1 MENNE
6 ILNQFIQILLPILAT
21 AITALF
27 TYIGTALKKAYE
39 EKINNDTAK
48 AVVED
53 AVKFVEQVYTD
64 LNGKEKLQKATE
76 QVAEILASKGIRIS
90 AAEINMLIESAVYG
104 LNEGWFDKK
113 ENQQL
118 MQDLKLLATNLKDQ
132 PEVVVEEPEIVV
144 EEPVVEE
151 TDAEKE
157 DTAVEDTKVAE

>member
-1 MENNE
+1 MEQNE
-6 ILNQFIQILLPILAT
+6 VLNQFIQILLPILAT
-21 AITALF
+21 FLTGLF
-27 TYIGTALKKAYE
+27 TYIGNRLKKVYE
-39 EKINNDTAK
+39 EKVNNETAK

-76 QVAEILASKGIRIS
+76 QVAEVLASKGIKIS

-118 MQDLKLLATNLKDQ
+118 LKDLQ
-132 PEVVVEEPEIVV
+132 TLALDIKSKPTTEVVVEEQPLI
-144 EEPVVEE
+144 EEVHNEE
-151 TDAEKE
+151 DKPAN
-157 DTAVEDTKVAE
+157 

>member
-21 AITALF
+21 FLTGLF
-27 TYIGTALKKAYE
+27 TYIGNRLKKVYE
-39 EKINNDTAK
+39 EKVNNETAK

-53 AVKFVEQVYTD
+53 AVRFVEQVYTD

-76 QVAEILASKGIRIS
+76 QVSEVLQSKGIKITS
-90 AAEINMLIESAVYG
+90 AEINMLIESAVYG

-118 MQDLKLLATNLKDQ
+118 LKDLQ
-132 PEVVVEEPEIVV
+132 TLALDIKTNQVVEQEIQEEVAKEQVVEEEKPEIT
-144 EEPVVEE
+144 E
-151 TDAEKE
+151 
-157 DTAVEDTKVAE
+157 